1 MQIKVTPVTPPIVPK
16 PTFGDL
22 KLGDLFAYTSVLD
35 DDHIPY
41 KVFMKIDAKRA
52 WDFKA
57 NGSFHLDS
65 NCEIRR
71 ATGEL
76 NVQMID

>member
-1 MQIKVTPVTPPIVPK
+1 MKIKVTPATPLIVPK

-22 KLGDLFAYTSVLD
+22 KLGDLFAYESVLD
-35 DDHIPY
+35 DRIPY
-41 KVFMKIDAKRA
+41 KVFMKIDANRA

-57 NGSFHLDS
+57 DGSFHLDS

-71 ATGEL
+71 ATGEVY
-76 NVQMID
+76 VQMID